1 MPPSSPYPI
10 TLDANERV
18 ALQRLAR
25 RPTASYRMVV
35 RARIV
40 LAAAGGASNTAIAA
54 DQRVHVDTVRKWRV
68 RFWQRRLDGL
78 TDVPRPGR
86 PRRFTDVQTAQVKA
100 LACELP
106 ADRGVPL
113 SRWSAADLA
122 DEAVAAGVVDDISA
136 STVTRWLAADAIKPW
151 RHRSWIFPRD
161 PHFTAKASTVLDLYA
176 RIWDGRPLNDGDFV
190 ISADEKTSIQARCR
204 CHPTLPPG
212 QTRLMRVEH
221 EYERGGAL
229 AYLAALDVA
238 NGKVLGRCDAS
249 TGITPFARLVKQVM
263 TSEPY
268 ASADRVFWIVDNGSS
283 HRGQTSIDRMANT
296 WPNAKLVHLPVH
308 ASWLNQVELY
318 FSIVQRKVVTPNDF
332 YDLTDVE
339 DRLTAFQDHYNL
351 GARPFNRRYTE
362 KNLDA
367 LLKRLTIHEPLPT
380 AAQSPTN

>member
-10 TLDANERV
+10 TLDADERV

-25 RPTASYRMVV
+25 RPTASYRLVV

-106 ADRGVPL
+106 AERGVPL

-176 RIWDGRPLNDGDFV
+176 PHLGRP
-190 ISADEKTSIQARCR
+190 
-204 CHPTLPPG
+204 PP
-212 QTRLMRVEH
+212 
-221 EYERGGAL
+221 
-229 AYLAALDVA
+229 
-238 NGKVLGRCDAS
+238 
-249 TGITPFARLVKQVM
+249 
-263 TSEPY
+263 
-268 ASADRVFWIVDNGSS
+268 
-283 HRGQTSIDRMANT
+283 
-296 WPNAKLVHLPVH
+296 
-308 ASWLNQVELY
+308 
-318 FSIVQRKVVTPNDF
+318 QRW
-332 YDLTDVE
+332 
-339 DRLTAFQDHYNL
+339 
-351 GARPFNRRYTE
+351 
-362 KNLDA
+362 
-367 LLKRLTIHEPLPT
+367 
-380 AAQSPTN
+380 